1 MSMGMLPCRVVR
13 GREEKER
20 TLQEE
25 GQDLIEYL
33 NHDIRDHVIEC
44 QQFPICQSVCRWHKA
59 EIITIT
65 EFSKLH
71 PKYSGILKLSC
82 VLLSYDMSR
91 FYKVST
97 ENVEFLFSFF
107 FGVTDYTPV
116 HSLARGS
123 NCWIKTIKRTGC
135 SLTSSLFIM

>member
-33 NHDIRDHVIEC
+33 NHDIRVHVIEC

-59 EIITIT
+59 EIVTIT
-65 EFSKLH
+65 EFQNYILN
-71 PKYSGILKLSC
+71 IVEFLKLSC
-82 VLLSYDMSR
+82 VLLSYIKYFSKSFNDGITS
-91 FYKVST
+91 
-97 ENVEFLFSFF
+97 EIEFSAKL
-107 FGVTDYTPV
+107 VD
-116 HSLARGS
+116 
-123 NCWIKTIKRTGC
+123 
-135 SLTSSLFIM
+135 